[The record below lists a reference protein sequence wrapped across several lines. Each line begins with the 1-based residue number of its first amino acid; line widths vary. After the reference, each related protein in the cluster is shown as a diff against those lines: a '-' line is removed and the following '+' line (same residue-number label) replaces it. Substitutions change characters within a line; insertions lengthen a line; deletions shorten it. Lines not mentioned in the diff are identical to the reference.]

1 MRVSVHHAGV
11 PEQNGPPDPYHGA
24 HRRALGKRA
33 FVGLA
38 LVGLLLVALIVS
50 VAVRSC

>member
-1 MRVSVHHAGV
+1 M
-11 PEQNGPPDPYHGA
+11 PEHNGPPDPYHGA

-38 LVGLLLVALIVS
+38 LLVLLLAALVVAI
-50 VAVRSC
+50 AVRAAG

>member
-1 MRVSVHHAGV
+1 M
-11 PEQNGPPDPYHGA
+11 PEHNGPPDPYHGA
-24 HRRALGKRA
+24 NRRALGKRA

-38 LVGLLLVALIVS
+38 LLALLLVALIVS